1 MRLTGI
7 NAYKKGNLKQD
18 VTTADPHRLTL
29 MLMQGALD
37 RLAYAKGAIERKEF
51 ESKSE
56 LLSRVTAI
64 FMNLRDTLDLE
75 VGGEISQ
82 NLYSL
87 YDYMIDQINK
97 AHLENKLEPI
107 DEVIQLF
114 SPIRDAWVQIPQS
127 AKEEAYQMK
136 SQKSEAV

>member
-18 VTTADPHRLTL
+18 IANADPHRLTL

-64 FMNLRDTLDLE
+64 FMNLRDTIDLE
-75 VGGEISQ
+75 VGGELSQ

-87 YDYMIDQINK
+87 YDYMIDQIGK
-97 AHLENKLEPI
+97 AHIENSLEPI
-107 DEVIQLF
+107 DEVIHLF

-127 AKEEAYQMK
+127 AKDDAYQMK
-136 SQKSEAV
+136 LQNNEVV